1 MTVIKNLGMSLM
13 ITNRAEAQGVRVG
26 ISWPSNIDNC
36 EFHAS
41 HKKESEM
48 NTRITKTFY
57 IKKSV
62 KNWLLLYDM
71 HALYG
76 FQHAI

>member
-48 NTRITKTFY
+48 NTRITKTLY
-57 IKKSV
+57 I
-62 KNWLLLYDM
+62 
-71 HALYG
+71 
-76 FQHAI
+76 

>member
-48 NTRITKTFY
+48 NTRITKTLY
-57 IKKSV
+57 KKSV